1 MRKDN
6 LAMNIEKEHLN
17 ASFNEW
23 EEQLTTYALPQ
34 FEHLPDIDLYMDQV
48 ISIIEKYLKIYIKVT
63 GSDRLIT
70 PSMINNYVKLCII
83 PSPNKKKYSRI
94 HLAYLLVI
102 CTLKQTLNMSTI
114 QKIMP
119 VDLTEEEVKNTYNS
133 FIKNQHKAYLYVV
146 EHTKAVSKPI
156 LSYDG
161 ENSERVNDL
170 IMQVAASANIFKI
183 LTDKISDLSTTK
195 TETENKN
202 EH

>member
-1 MRKDN
+1 
-6 LAMNIEKEHLN
+6 MNIDKEHLN

-23 EEQLTTYALPQ
+23 ENQLTTYALPK

-63 GSDRLIT
+63 GSDKLIT
-70 PSMINNYVKLCII
+70 PSMINNYVKLSII

-119 VDLTEEEVKNTYNS
+119 VDLSEEDVKNTYNS

-146 EHTKAVSKPI
+146 EHTKAVSNPI

-183 LTDKISDLSTTK
+183 LTDKISDLSTIK
-195 TETENKN
+195 TETEKEN

>member
-1 MRKDN
+1 
-6 LAMNIEKEHLN
+6 MNIEKEHLN
-17 ASFNEW
+17 KSFNEW
-23 EEQLTTYALPQ
+23 EEQLTTYSLPQ
-34 FEHLPDIDLYMDQV
+34 WEHLPDIDLYMDQV

-63 GSDRLIT
+63 GSDKLIT
-70 PSMINNYVKLCII
+70 PSMINNYVKLSII
-83 PSPNKKKYSRI
+83 PSPDKKKYSRI

-119 VDLTEEEVKNTYNS
+119 SNLTEEEVMNTYNS

-146 EHTKAVSKPI
+146 EHTKAVSNPI

-183 LTDKISDLSTTK
+183 LTDKISDLSTSK
-195 TETENKN
+195 KETVNRN
-202 EH
+202 EHW

>member
-1 MRKDN
+1 MI
-6 LAMNIEKEHLN
+6 IEKEHLN

-23 EEQLTTYALPQ
+23 EEQLTTYTLPQ
-34 FEHLPDIDLYMDQV
+34 YENLPDIELYMDQV

-83 PSPNKKKYSRI
+83 PSPTKKKYSRI

-119 VDLTEEEVKNTYNS
+119 VDLSEEDVKNTYNS
-133 FIKNQHKAYLYVV
+133 FIRNQHKAYLYVV
-146 EHTKAVSKPI
+146 EHTKAVSNPI
-156 LSYDG
+156 LTFDG

-195 TETENKN
+195 TETEKEN